1 MIQIDKFLKT
11 IGHHTDIVFTTSFG
25 DGSDIIYIP
34 ENNNPFSIGTYFENQ
49 KLNHHGNTDSIIIP
63 TRLSISGKTFI
74 NNTAYTKIKT
84 IPSLKTYPIFKT
96 IQRLKVRGK
105 SRYFDTSSFI
115 KDIVTLAH
123 SRSIVGIYNEFF
135 KWLFSA
141 YTDFEASELKN
152 QKSNKTSTNDYFNQ
166 PNQPNQES
174 KVKEKDFKNRR
185 PKILLIDSSSI
196 LKENGITIGLTDD
209 LAYYLQMNKFQLEEK
224 ILGKLPDAI
233 IYKIDNWYFKVGE
246 LVKTDNSS
254 YIKINRQVWN
264 IVLKLHSGEMKTK
277 DINAKI
283 KPENKDKIL
292 GFKEPKDINNILK
305 VGEDIRKLTLEQPK
319 NNSPL
324 KVTSDIKKYI
334 EGNPILG
341 DLEGD
346 TFRDKLQNLYYGVSH
361 AEKLQANRGIQKIV
375 NPEEEDQ
382 LLKNLQTDKEKFNQ
396 TKNSEILNSGTSE
409 LISKL
414 TEQEK
419 LLVKKYNGTVFL
431 DEIKEGMENSFSSS
445 GKRLFNPDPIVGL
458 TEFSGYKKQETEFK
472 NNLDNA
478 IEDLI
483 KSLEKDTEVGI
494 KVLNIKSSIK
504 DNNKTRFKRFVV
516 TIQHPNFGETYKG
529 KYSFNLDVPY
539 PKDKKYIVFG
549 GNDYVMVNQL
559 FNKPIQKVN
568 NQLVRLYT
576 HYNTTSVTLKS
587 TSFNGI
593 YGIDNLEKELIVT
606 LKQFAQKQNLKFIIK
621 EFQETEQLTYLD
633 FLPRNSA
640 MKFKYKTI
648 DLQTNEFRW
657 LLDFTKTAE
666 PFWEV
671 QLLKK
676 GLGGSGGSN
685 GSGKQEPIK
694 NEYAKINRDKNII
707 EHFIDGDIKTFP
719 LEHLDGFL
727 MGIYNKL
734 SKVVLKRDFIK
745 KSKTSNP
752 YFSVKIIGYQIP
764 VINLLISSLGFEET
778 FRKLQ
783 IKWTFQDKKIITK
796 EIDKNIEIS
805 NGGEPINVQFKN
817 GYLTVYPKDMTSRLL
832 VAGLLI
838 NKVKEYSFSPG
849 QDQDPFYDKLISNFG
864 NYGYK
869 KLMESIPKII
879 DNTTEKILKEYGYP
893 TDVLTLYSETI
904 PNMMLTRD
912 DSHFENL
919 DYYRIRL
926 SETISHIGYN
936 QIHQALSELKRKKD
950 FKDHKLFLK
959 PEFIMSKLLEAG
971 LFQNAKTINPIEE
984 MMLSQKIVKTGIGN
998 VKKEQVTLQRRDL
1011 NPSYFGVISPT
1022 ATNEYGGIGSN
1033 QTLTNGTTIKDRFG
1047 SIKTKDF
1054 NNEDNPFNMLAPVE
1068 SLTPFFEYDDTTRR
1082 IMGNQQTGQFTQLES
1097 PDEPLVQTLFESY
1110 IPWLVSDRFTKKA
1123 SITGKVEIDPKN
1135 PEIIII
1141 NGSGPDLGK
1150 KQVISLKHAKS
1161 RTKRGVYLLN
1171 KYTPLIS
1178 NSQNV
1183 KAGTILAATDS
1194 LKTGKLAVGKN
1205 VIIAEMPYDGMNYED
1220 GWVITNSIPKK
1231 FKNNYLQKLT
1241 ILIPGNVKI
1250 TRMALEK
1257 NRITKP
1263 GEVLLEFQ
1271 KENYHIQNL
1280 NLDLDNQN
1288 EEDGDI
1294 LYGLEQ
1300 HRGTSK
1306 YFSPGGKILEINVR
1320 LNTNKPDT
1328 KIKALYDQT
1337 IKDVKNLTALMASQQ
1352 LGDEE
1357 IDDTNIDG
1365 LSSLSIGGHKISGE
1379 EPETGIIEVYIE
1391 RDNPINNGSKFT
1403 LGNSGGK
1410 GTVQY
1415 IIPEG
1420 KEPISLETQLKIDF
1434 LPTSL
1439 SIIKRKNPSIIFNMY
1454 LGKCIY
1460 FMNEM
1465 VKEMIK
1471 EKPEDIARVKNFI
1484 ESCYTLIDKTEN
1496 NSILKQIEDFFKQEK
1511 SVIQKAIN
1519 QSNSLSKPFFVGVVP
1534 PFKNKLVMKDIVK
1547 LANHIGIP
1555 LKEKVKLPEN
1565 GTITMK
1571 KVPVGILNVF
1581 LLEHF
1586 PQTQGSV
1593 RGSMYTKRSIVTGQ
1607 GSSGSKDRKGATKA
1621 GLYDLYS
1628 ILTKRPYN
1636 LVKELHSLKSDAK
1649 MAKVAYDRQIFNGV
1663 GTPSISNIKITKNDT
1678 TTKNYIEALFLGA
1691 GLKTFY

>member
-11 IGHHTDIVFTTSFG
+11 IGHHTDVVFTTSFG

-34 ENNNPFSIGTYFENQ
+34 ENNNPYSIGTFFDGQ

-63 TRLSISGKTFI
+63 TRVTISGKTII
-74 NNTAYTKIKT
+74 NNTTYTKIKT
-84 IPSLKTYPIFKT
+84 IPTLKTYQIFKT
-96 IQRLKVRGK
+96 IQRLKGK
-105 SRYFDTSSFI
+105 NKTRYFDTSSFM
-115 KDIVTLAH
+115 KDIVTIAH
-123 SRSIVGIYNEFF
+123 SRSVVGTYNEFF
-135 KWLFSA
+135 RWLFMA
-141 YTDFEASELKN
+141 NTDFEQSEIQKPKKVPTDQDEPIKKDQKDIKN
-152 QKSNKTSTNDYFNQ
+152 K
-166 PNQPNQES
+166 
-174 KVKEKDFKNRR
+174 R
-185 PKILLIDSSSI
+185 PKILLIDASSALKASGVSI
-196 LKENGITIGLTDD
+196 GFTDD
-209 LAYYLQMNKFQLEEK
+209 LIYYFQMNKFQLDEK
-224 ILGKLPDAI
+224 ILGTHGGKLPDAI
-233 IYKIDNWYFKVGE
+233 IYKIDNWYFKIGE
-246 LVKTDNSS
+246 LETSENSGN
-254 YIKINRQVWN
+254 YIKINRMVWN
-264 IVLKLHSGEMKTK
+264 MVKKLYSGEMDTK
-277 DINAKI
+277 DINAKT
-283 KPENKDKIL
+283 KPDDSQKIL
-292 GFKEPKDINNILK
+292 GFKEPKTIDTILK
-305 VGEDIRKLTLEQPK
+305 VGDDIRKMVYEQPK
-319 NNSPL
+319 DSPL

-334 EGNPILG
+334 EGNPVLS
-341 DLEGD
+341 DLEGES
-346 TFRDKLQNLYYGVSH
+346 FNEKLQSLYYGIAH
-361 AEKLQANRGIQKIV
+361 AEKLQNQRGLQKV
-375 NPEEEDQ
+375 ENPEEEEKINKI
-382 LLKNLQTDKEKFNQ
+382 LELDKEKFKDKNQ
-396 TKNSEILNSGTSE
+396 SEVLNKQTIE

-414 TEQEK
+414 TEEEK
-419 LLVKKYNGTVFL
+419 LLIKKYNGTVFL
-431 DEIKEGMENSFSSS
+431 DEIKEGMESSFNQS
-445 GKRLFNPDPIVGL
+445 GKRLFNSDSIVGL
-458 TEFSGYKKQETEFK
+458 TEFNGYKKQETEFK
-472 NNLDNA
+472 SNLDNA

-483 KSLEKDTEVGI
+483 KSLEKDKEVGI
-494 KVLNIKSSIK
+494 KVLNIKSEIK
-504 DNNKTRFKRFVV
+504 DNNKTRFKRFTV
-516 TIQHPNFGETYKG
+516 TIQHPNFGQTYKG
-529 KYSFNLDVPY
+529 KYSFNMDVPY

-606 LKQFAQKQNLKFIIK
+606 LKQFALKQGLKFDVK
-621 EFQETEQLTYLD
+621 EFANYTDKFGWLD
-633 FLPRNSA
+633 FLPKNIAS
-640 MKFKYKTI
+640 KFKYERILFKNS
-648 DLQTNEFRW
+648 DFEWN
-657 LLDFTKTAE
+657 LDFAVKHE
-666 PFWEV
+666 PFWTI
-671 QLLKK
+671 KT
-676 GLGGSGGSN
+676 N
-685 GSGKQEPIK
+685 GKITESAQ
-694 NEYAKINRDKNII
+694 INRDKNII
-707 EHFIDGDIKTFP
+707 DHYINGDWKTFP
-719 LEHLDGFL
+719 IEHLDGFL

-734 SKVVLKRDFIK
+734 GKVVLKRDFIK

-764 VINLLISSLGFEET
+764 VINLMISNLGFEET
-778 FRKLQ
+778 FKRLQ

-796 EIDKNIEIS
+796 EIEKNIETS

-817 GYLTVYPKDMTSRLL
+817 GYLTVYPKSIKERLV
-832 VAGLLI
+832 VAGLLV
-838 NKVKEYSFSPG
+838 NKVKDYTFNFGELNG
-849 QDQDPFYDKLISNFG
+849 DPYQEKLISNFG
-864 NYGYK
+864 NYGFK

-879 DNTTEKILKEYGYP
+879 DNTTEKILKEYNYP
-893 TDVLTLYSETI
+893 TDVLTLYSDTI
-904 PNMMLTRD
+904 PSMMLTRD

-936 QIHQALSELKRKKD
+936 QIQQALSELKRKKD

-1033 QTLTNGTTIKDRFG
+1033 QTLTNGATIKDRFG

-1054 NNEDNPFNMLAPVE
+1054 NNDDNSFNMLSPVE

-1097 PDEPLVQTLFESY
+1097 PDEPLVQTGFESY
-1110 IPWLVSDRFTKKA
+1110 IPWLVSDRFTKKS
-1123 SITGKVEIDPKN
+1123 SIYGKVETDPKDPN
-1135 PEIIII
+1135 ILII
-1141 NGSGPDLGK
+1141 NGTGPDLGK
-1150 KQVISLKHAKS
+1150 THIISLKAAKS

-1171 KYTPLIS
+1171 KYTPLVS
-1178 NSQNV
+1178 NGQNV
-1183 KAGTILAATDS
+1183 KPNTVLAATDS

-1205 VIIAEMPYDGMNYED
+1205 LVIAEMPYDGMNYED
-1220 GWVITNSIPKK
+1220 GWVITTSVPKK
-1231 FKNNYLQKLT
+1231 FKNNYLQKL
-1241 ILIPGNVKI
+1241 LIMIPENVKI

-1257 NRITKP
+1257 NKITKP

-1271 KENYHIQNL
+1271 KENYKIQNL
-1280 NLDLDNQN
+1280 NLDI
-1288 EEDGDI
+1288 DGSSETDDDV

-1328 KIKALYDQT
+1328 KIKALYDQS
-1337 IKDVKNLTALMASQQ
+1337 IKEVKNLTALMATQN
-1352 LGDEE
+1352 LGNEE
-1357 IDDTNIDG
+1357 INDSNIDG
-1365 LSSLSIGGHKISGE
+1365 LSSLSIGGHKIGGE
-1379 EPETGIIEVYIE
+1379 EPGTGIIEVYIE

-1415 IIPEG
+1415 VIPEG
-1420 KEPISLETQLKIDF
+1420 KEPISLESGLKIDF
-1434 LPTSL
+1434 IPTSL
-1439 SIIKRKNPSIIFNMY
+1439 SIIKRKNGSIIFNMY
-1454 LGKCIY
+1454 LGKCMY
-1460 FMNEM
+1460 FINEM
-1465 VKEMIK
+1465 AKGMLKESPDNINR
-1471 EKPEDIARVKNFI
+1471 IKNFV
-1484 ESCYTLIDKTEN
+1484 ESCYTLIDKTDN
-1496 NSILKQIEDFFKQEK
+1496 GIILKQVEDFFKNDK
-1511 SVIQKAIN
+1511 TTIQKAIN

-1547 LANHIGIP
+1547 LARHIGIP
-1555 LKEKVKLPEN
+1555 LKEKVRIPEN
-1565 GTITMK
+1565 DFITMK

-1636 LVKELHSLKSDAK
+1636 LIKELHSLKSDAK
-1649 MAKVAYDRQIFNGV
+1649 LAKIAYDRQIFDGI